1 MEAAID
7 EGDEAPVAGRAVRM
21 KRSPGGRHRVVKV
34 LLTEEEHAGLAVR
47 AAASGVSLQR
57 YLIEAGMS
65 GSVSDGAARRRAERE
80 LTQARGVLRS
90 AGNNLNQLAKW
101 ANANR
106 TLPTHMESILATVEQ
121 AAKTVEVRAGR
132 LADTFGDIS

>member
-7 EGDEAPVAGRAVRM
+7 KGDEAPVAGRAVRM

-47 AAASGVSLQR
+47 AAASGVSFQR

-106 TLPTHMESILATVEQ
+106 SLPAHMESILATVEA
-121 AAKTVEVRAGR
+121 AAKTVEARAGR
-132 LADTFGDIS
+132 LADTFAEPS

>member
-34 LLTEEEHAGLAVR
+34 SLTEEEHAGLAFR

-65 GSVSDGAARRRAERE
+65 GSVSDGAARRAERE
-80 LTQARGVLRS
+80 LTQARGVLRA

-132 LADTFGDIS
+132 LADTFGEPS